1 MDAQHSEEQEM
12 MRRDLFQQRKQT
24 DALLMQLKEMQAEH
38 DRRMKDIDIQV
49 RGAETTLVECV
60 QQQFS
65 ALQAALN
72 FHASVPA
79 IE

>member
-1 MDAQHSEEQEM
+1 
-12 MRRDLFQQRKQT
+12 
-24 DALLMQLKEMQAEH
+24 MQAEH